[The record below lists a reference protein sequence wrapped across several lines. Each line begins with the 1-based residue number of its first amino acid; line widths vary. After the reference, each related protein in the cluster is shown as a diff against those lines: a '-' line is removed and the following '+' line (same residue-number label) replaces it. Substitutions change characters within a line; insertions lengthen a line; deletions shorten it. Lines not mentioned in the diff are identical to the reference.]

1 MFACMTTL
9 FGCQNKSFD
18 DGSTWEKFDLNSFE
32 LCDMSN
38 ERYEIVSPDSIDFA
52 NPTNIR
58 IVSDNLLAVEDTQKK
73 ESVICFLNPLTHEY
87 TKTLSTGKSTSE
99 VVHISNIWGQDK
111 SLHCYE
117 STGKILKLE
126 CNPNTFETK
135 TSLIAKMQPQAM
147 RVSPMKNGNYLMQHF
162 EGRYQISTS
171 GNQIIDTIGQFPVDE
186 IPSDLKEINLACQ
199 VDMATSPDLNHIV
212 CANRYWN
219 KIEIYSG
226 DGEDEHF
233 LSGPIEVNA
242 KVEKFNFPGGA
253 YTVYQNPSYSI
264 YHCVSATKKGFMVG
278 YIGAKSK
285 DYQQDGVTIILSFDW
300 DGNPKKMYKFG
311 HLIKHFDFDEES
323 KSLYCIVQNEE
334 KSKIIKYILNK

>member
-58 IVSDNLLAVEDTQKK
+58 IVSDNLLAVEDTKKK

-99 VVHISNIWGQDK
+99 VVHISNIWAQNK

-135 TSLIAKMQPQAM
+135 TSLM
-147 RVSPMKNGNYLMQHF
+147 SC
-162 EGRYQISTS
+162 IST
-171 GNQIIDTIGQFPVDE
+171 F
-186 IPSDLKEINLACQ
+186 LAGRI
-199 VDMATSPDLNHIV
+199 A
-212 CANRYWN
+212 
-219 KIEIYSG
+219 E
-226 DGEDEHF
+226 
-233 LSGPIEVNA
+233 
-242 KVEKFNFPGGA
+242 EKFLVKLMN
-253 YTVYQNPSYSI
+253 QDD
-264 YHCVSATKKGFMVG
+264 FM
-278 YIGAKSK
+278 
-285 DYQQDGVTIILSFDW
+285 
-300 DGNPKKMYKFG
+300 KMSW
-311 HLIKHFDFDEES
+311 EE
-323 KSLYCIVQNEE
+323 IMEG
-334 KSKIIKYILNK
+334 